1 MKAAIKIT
9 FAAVAAV
16 LYILAAYTVLL
27 GAINTPMFEPNDAHA
42 YLLDTVGA
50 AVVAFIAAMVGIALK
65 GGGGRAGVVAAMGES
80 KWGPLALG
88 VLAGVY
94 LVAGLLFVLFWVK
107 PDLIAVVPG
116 VPKLTEAPEY
126 IAAQGKAFVGVTLAA
141 LAGLGPSAS

>member
-94 LVAGLLFVLFWVK
+94 LTAGLGFVLLWAK
-107 PDLIAVVPG
+107 PDFIAGDPT
-116 VPKLTEAPEY
+116 PAPEY
-126 IAAQGKAFVGVTLAA
+126 IATQAKAFVGVTLAA